1 MWIHPHR
8 QVYSKHQT
16 RPTSCISVDKCNPFR
31 LPNFMSRPRN
41 LSDSGNKPLDCFS
54 YKDKEG
60 NAETRTVKSWSYVY
74 CRGSDTR
81 PDWHRT
87 SATCSPVIGLF
98 LRVREDSIPALGG
111 NSGSLYYSPI
121 KKAVSALERTASSN
135 ERYWSRKAQ
144 NSARLTP
151 TGDFHSNNHFNLRNP
166 QHETVLDT
174 ELSQH
179 CQMPHF
185 VGHPYETGPGFQLA
199 RRLFSTQR
207 LSSPLMSDD
216 RGHIVYIQS

>member
-1 MWIHPHR
+1 
-8 QVYSKHQT
+8 
-16 RPTSCISVDKCNPFR
+16 
-31 LPNFMSRPRN
+31 MSRPRN

-60 NAETRTVKSWSYVY
+60 NAETHTVKSWSYVY

-81 PDWHRT
+81 PNWHGT
-87 SATCSPVIGLF
+87 VLVSHAF
-98 LRVREDSIPALGG
+98 LWMDSSTYWPSVEIA
-111 NSGSLYYSPI
+111 GSLYYSPI
-121 KKAVSALERTASSN
+121 KKAVNALERTASSK

-144 NSARLTP
+144 NSVQLTP

-216 RGHIVYIQS
+216 RGHIVDLQS